1 MLQEDGEIALA
12 SATDKGKGKEREEF
26 DLAQVHTSFPE
37 QLESPM
43 YPPNSEDAEETRR
56 VEEVA
61 SDRLSRICLIFC
73 RLEPQKVGSSRASA
87 KKSSTR
93 IEISFCFVP
102 RFRRVAARQPVI
114 FRSQWQATFYQQ
126 TREPC
131 CSAIARQH

>member
-12 SATDKGKGKEREEF
+12 SATNKGKGKEREEF
-26 DLAQVHTSFPE
+26 EIHTSLPE

-61 SDRLSRICLIFC
+61 SDRLSHVCLIFC

-87 KKSSTR
+87 KKSCTR
-93 IEISFCFVP
+93 IAISFCLVP
-102 RFRRVAARQPVI
+102 RFRRVATCQPVI
-114 FRSQWQATFYQQ
+114 FRSQGQATFYQEA
-126 TREPC
+126 TEPC
-131 CSAIARQH
+131 CSAITRQH